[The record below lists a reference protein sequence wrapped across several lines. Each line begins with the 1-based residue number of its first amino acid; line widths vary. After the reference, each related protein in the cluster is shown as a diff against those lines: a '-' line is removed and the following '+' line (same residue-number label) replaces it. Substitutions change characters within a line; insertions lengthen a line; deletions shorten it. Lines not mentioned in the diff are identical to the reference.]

1 MAPRGHSGFWLLVA
15 SHETWFHVGQPALV
29 FFIVVVNLINLFIL
43 FVLVFVVLFV
53 CG

>member
-15 SHETWFHVGQPALV
+15 SHETWFHVGQPVLV
-29 FFIVVVNLINLFIL
+29 FSIVVVNRFILFIL

-53 CG
+53 RG